1 MLEIVSKGF
10 KSAKAALTG
19 KTVLTEANI
28 DEAVREIRVSLLE
41 ADVELGVVRAFLD
54 RVKQRALGEVVTT
67 ELEQDGKKLRKS
79 PEDHFVLICH
89 HELEKLMGPVEEV
102 PIVYRR
108 PYTVIMMVGLQ
119 GTGKTTTCGKLA
131 SYLVAQGRRP
141 LLVAADVYRP
151 AAIDQLKVLGSQVG
165 VPVFAQPDLKPP
177 QLCQDAL
184 REAKKKKRDVVI
196 FDTAG
201 RLAIDDALMIELE
214 EIKRI
219 SKPDNVFLVVDAMSG
234 QDAVRTASEFNRRVD
249 ITGFVMTKLD
259 GDARGGA
266 ALSIK
271 EITGKPIKFL
281 GVGEGMAA
289 LEPFRPEGLASR
301 ILGMG
306 DIVGLM
312 KDFEAVVDEKQAERD
327 TKKLLRGQFTLDDFM
342 AQLGMLKKVGSVKD
356 IYEKFPIFGDTPPE
370 GATIDDD
377 TFTVMESMIQSMT
390 RAERQTPSI
399 IDDKRTIRIAKGSGR
414 KPEQVKDLLG
424 RFGMMH
430 QMMQSL
436 VAQPGLLGMLPGFK
450 QLSQLRQFK
459 GMGNLNDLMGD
470 PAKLQRMARGGGMP
484 MSMPG
489 GGMPG
494 LPAGMG
500 MPGLPGLPGGGG
512 GLPGLPG
519 GAPGMGMPPGMS
531 PEQMQQM
538 AAMMGRNR
546 PAGAPKPLNSKDRDR
561 LKQKRRAEKAA
572 RKKSRRR

>member
-1 MLEIVSKGF
+1 MLDIVAKGF

-28 DEAVREIRVSLLE
+28 DEAMREIRVSLLE
-41 ADVELGVVRAFLD
+41 ADVELGVIKAFLE

-67 ELEQDGKKLRKS
+67 EVKQGGKKVAAS
-79 PEDHFVLICH
+79 PQDHFVLICH
-89 HELEKLMGPVEEV
+89 NELEKLMGPVEET

-108 PYTVIMMVGLQ
+108 PYTIIMMVGLQ

-131 SYLVAQGRRP
+131 SYLIANKRRP

-151 AAIDQLKVLGSQVG
+151 AAVDQLKVLGQSLD
-165 VPVFAQPDLKPP
+165 VPVFAEPDLKPP

-201 RLAIDDALMIELE
+201 RLALDDALMSELE
-214 EIKRI
+214 DIKSRT
-219 SKPDNVFLVVDAMSG
+219 KPDNVFLVVDAMSG
-234 QDAVRTASEFNRRVD
+234 QDAVRTASEFNRRIDV
-249 ITGFVMTKLD
+249 TGFIMTKMD

-281 GVGEGMAA
+281 GVGEGMSA

-312 KDFEAVVDEKQAERD
+312 KDFEQVVDEKQAERD

-342 AQLGMLKKVGSVKD
+342 AQLSMLKKVGSVRD
-356 IYEKFPIFGDTPPE
+356 IYEKFPIFGDQLPE
-370 GATIDDD
+370 GASLDDD
-377 TFTVMESMIQSMT
+377 TFTVMESLIQSMT
-390 RAERQTPSI
+390 REERQKPQI
-399 IDDKRTIRIAKGSGR
+399 IDDGRAQRIARGSGR
-414 KPEQVKDLLG
+414 KPEQVKDLVG
-424 RFGMMH
+424 RFSMMH
-430 QMMQSL
+430 TMMQNLAS
-436 VAQPGLLGMLPGFK
+436 QPGLLNMLPGFK

-459 GMGNLNDLMGD
+459 GTGLQDLLGGD
-470 PAKLQRMARGGGMP
+470 PQKMAESLQRMAGPRGMP
-484 MSMPG
+484 MGMPAGMPAMPGLPGLPAG

-494 LPAGMG
+494 LPSGLGAGGMG
-500 MPGLPGLPGGGG
+500 MPAL
-512 GLPGLPG
+512 
-519 GAPGMGMPPGMS
+519 PPGIS
-531 PEQMQQM
+531 PQQY
-538 AAMMGRNR
+538 AAMMARR
-546 PAGAPKPLNSKDRDR
+546 PAGPKPMNQKDRDR
-561 LKQKRRAEKAA
+561 ARQKRKAEKAA